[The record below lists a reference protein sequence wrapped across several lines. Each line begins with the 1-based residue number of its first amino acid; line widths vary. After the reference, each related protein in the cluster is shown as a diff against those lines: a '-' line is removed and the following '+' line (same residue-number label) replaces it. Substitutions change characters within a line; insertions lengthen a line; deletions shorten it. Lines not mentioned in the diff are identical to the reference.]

1 MVRNFNRRTLQSAAH
16 LVVAMSGLLVVSTT
30 IARAELVVS
39 TATRAPGIEV
49 GAKFADDHLFD
60 LPAEV
65 ELRLLRTPS
74 GAQFEM
80 RGPFKGTLEKF
91 TKDCGGW
98 VAFTHAYCK
107 TKSAGDQLPVG
118 GTRGVQRQSK

>member
-1 MVRNFNRRTLQSAAH
+1 LPERAGA
-16 LVVAMSGLLVVSTT
+16 LVVALSALLVVTAT
-30 IARAELVVS
+30 GAQAELVVS
-39 TATRAPGIEV
+39 TITKAPGIEV
-49 GAKFADDHLFD
+49 GAKFADDHTFD
-60 LPAEV
+60 LPAGA

-91 TKDCGGW
+91 TKDCTGW
-98 VAFTHAYCK
+98 VAFSHAYCK

-118 GTRGVQRQSK
+118 GTRGAVRPSN

>member
-1 MVRNFNRRTLQSAAH
+1 MSRIARRSLSTRAGTLA
-16 LVVAMSGLLVVSTT
+16 VAMSTFLLASETS
-30 IARAELVVS
+30 AQAELVVS
-39 TATRAPGIEV
+39 TITKAPGIEV
-49 GAKFADDHLFD
+49 GAKFPDDHTFD
-60 LPAEV
+60 LPEGS
-65 ELRLLRTPS
+65 ELKLLRTPS

-91 TKDCGGW
+91 NKDCNGW

-118 GTRGVQRQSK
+118 GTRGAVRPQN

>member
-1 MVRNFNRRTLQSAAH
+1 MSRNASWRSPDRAGT
-16 LVVAMSGLLVVSTT
+16 LVVALSSVIVASATD
-30 IARAELVVS
+30 AQAELVVS
-39 TATRAPGIEV
+39 TVTKALGITV
-49 GAKFADDHLFD
+49 GAKFPDDHTFD
-60 LPAEV
+60 LPEGS
-65 ELRLLRTPS
+65 ELKLLRTPS

-91 TKDCGGW
+91 NKDCNGW

-118 GTRGVQRQSK
+118 GTRGAVKPQN

>member
-1 MVRNFNRRTLQSAAH
+1 LATGAQ
-16 LVVAMSGLLVVSTT
+16 
-30 IARAELVVS
+30 AELVVS
-39 TATRAPGIEV
+39 ASTKAPGIKV
-49 GAKFADDHLFD
+49 GAKLSEEHLFD
-60 LPAEV
+60 LPEGS
-65 ELRLLRTPS
+65 ELKLLRTPS

-91 TKDCGGW
+91 NKDCNGW

-118 GTRGVQRQSK
+118 GTRGTVNPSN

>member
-1 MVRNFNRRTLQSAAH
+1 MSRIARCRLPDRAGA
-16 LVVAMSGLLVVSTT
+16 LVVALSALLVVTAT
-30 IARAELVVS
+30 AAQAELVVS
-39 TATRAPGIEV
+39 TPTKAPGIEV
-49 GAKFADDHLFD
+49 GAKFPDDHTFD
-60 LPAEV
+60 LPEGAE
-65 ELRLLRTPS
+65 LKLLRTPS

-91 TKDCGGW
+91 NKDCNGW

-118 GTRGVQRQSK
+118 GTRGAVRPSN

>member
-1 MVRNFNRRTLQSAAH
+1 MSRIASCRLPARTGTL
-16 LVVAMSGLLVVSTT
+16 LVAMSTLLVVTATS
-30 IARAELVVS
+30 AQAELVVS
-39 TATRAPGIEV
+39 TATKAPGITV
-49 GAKFADDHLFD
+49 GGKFPDDHTFD
-60 LPAEV
+60 LPEGAE
-65 ELRLLRTPS
+65 LKLLRTPS

-91 TKDCGGW
+91 NKDCNGW

-118 GTRGVQRQSK
+118 GTRGISR

>member
-1 MVRNFNRRTLQSAAH
+1 MHRDANRRVMAAVRGSAAALAG
-16 LVVAMSGLLVVSTT
+16 LVLVAATG
-30 IARAELVVS
+30 ARAELVIS
-39 TATRAPGIEV
+39 TATKAPGIDV
-49 GAKFADDHLFD
+49 GAKFPDNHTFD
-60 LPAEV
+60 LPEGS
-65 ELRLLRTPS
+65 ELKLLRTPS

-91 TKDCGGW
+91 NKDCNGW

-118 GTRGVQRQSK
+118 GTRGVPRPAN

>member
-1 MVRNFNRRTLQSAAH
+1 MPKVLHCRLSARAGTLAAVISGCLAVSATRA
-16 LVVAMSGLLVVSTT
+16 L
-30 IARAELVVS
+30 AELVVS
-39 TATRAPGIEV
+39 TSTKSPGIAV
-49 GAKFADDHLFD
+49 GAKFPDDHAFD
-60 LPAEV
+60 LPEGAE
-65 ELRLLRTPS
+65 LKLLRTPS

-91 TKDCGGW
+91 NKDCGGW

-118 GTRGVQRQSK
+118 GTRGIQK

>member
-1 MVRNFNRRTLQSAAH
+1 MSRIASCRLPARAGTL
-16 LVVAMSGLLVVSTT
+16 LVAMSTLLLASATS
-30 IARAELVVS
+30 AHAELVVS
-39 TATRAPGIEV
+39 TATKAPGIAV
-49 GAKFADDHLFD
+49 GAKFPDDQAFD
-60 LPAEV
+60 LPEGAE
-65 ELRLLRTPS
+65 LKLLRTPS

-91 TKDCGGW
+91 NKDCNGW

-118 GTRGVQRQSK
+118 GTRGAVKPQN